1 MDPGFPGNFERI
13 FQQYDRLSTKPTN
26 PVSTNPDP
34 APVSTTSEAPVSEAP
49 VFAKPRDDPPW
60 FPDSVKITNPEKSFG
75 DMQAERMAAAD
86 QRINEHLKNPNGA
99 SFEQDEAGLTKAY
112 QDPSGVSYDPTSR
125 TEYVRGTTTPRDV
138 YDDFTKIQAWGNLQ
152 DSDRYQKADKSYY
165 DLVNSGKPVDRIV
178 GHSLGGS
185 VALELQGQHDIPK
198 SRTFG
203 APVFDLFPK
212 AGQDRYRHPLDP
224 VSVFDRGA
232 HWGDLRLYNHSYT
245 GFASR

>member
-13 FQQYDRLSTKPTN
+13 FQQYDRLSTKPDFEK
-26 PVSTNPDP
+26 SSEDP
-34 APVSTTSEAPVSEAP
+34 APEAPDPPSP

-60 FPDSVKITNPEKSFG
+60 FPDSVTNPEKSFG
-75 DMQAERMAAAD
+75 DIQAERMAAAD
-86 QRINEHLKNPNGA
+86 QRINEHLTNPNGA

-112 QDPSGVSYDPTSR
+112 QDPSGVSYDPATR
-125 TEYVRGTTTPRDV
+125 TEYVRGTTTPRGV
-138 YDDFTKIQAWGNLQ
+138 YDDFTKIPAWGNLQ

-165 DLVNSGKPVDRIV
+165 DLINSGKPVDRIL

-185 VALELQGQHDIPK
+185 VALEMQGQHDIPK

-224 VSVFDRGA
+224 VSMLDRGA
-232 HWGDLRLYNHSYT
+232 NWGYLRMYPHSYT
-245 GFASR
+245 GFTA

>member
-1 MDPGFPGNFERI
+1 
-13 FQQYDRLSTKPTN
+13 
-26 PVSTNPDP
+26 
-34 APVSTTSEAPVSEAP
+34 
-49 VFAKPRDDPPW
+49 
-60 FPDSVKITNPEKSFG
+60 
-75 DMQAERMAAAD
+75 MQAERMAAAE
-86 QRINEHLKNPNGA
+86 QRINEHLKHQNGA

-112 QDPSGVSYDPTSR
+112 QDPSGVSYDPATR

-138 YDDFTKIQAWGNLQ
+138 YDDFTKIPAWGNLQ
-152 DSDRYQKADKSYY
+152 DSDRYRKADKSYY
-165 DLVNSGKPVDRIV
+165 DLINSGKPVDRIV

-185 VALELQGQHDIPK
+185 VALEMQGQHNIPM

-232 HWGDLRLYNHSYT
+232 HWGDRKLYPHSYS

>member
-13 FQQYDRLSTKPTN
+13 FQQYDRLVAGSKPEN
-26 PVSTNPDP
+26 QAPADPAP

-60 FPDSVKITNPEKSFG
+60 FPDPVTNPEKSFG
-75 DMQAERMAAAD
+75 DIQAERMAAAD

-138 YDDFTKIQAWGNLQ
+138 YDDFTKIPFWGNLQ
-152 DSDRYQKADKSYY
+152 DSDRYQTADKSYY

-185 VALELQGQHDIPK
+185 VALEMQRQHNIPK

-203 APVFDLFPK
+203 APVLDFSSK
-212 AGQDRYRHPLDP
+212 KQDRYRHPLDP
-224 VSVFDRGA
+224 VSVFDRSA
-232 HWGDLRLYNHSYT
+232 KWGDLRLYSHSYT
-245 GFASR
+245 GFTA

>member
-1 MDPGFPGNFERI
+1 
-13 FQQYDRLSTKPTN
+13 
-26 PVSTNPDP
+26 
-34 APVSTTSEAPVSEAP
+34 
-49 VFAKPRDDPPW
+49 
-60 FPDSVKITNPEKSFG
+60 
-75 DMQAERMAAAD
+75 MAAAE
-86 QRINEHLKNPNGA
+86 QRINEHLKNPNEA

-112 QDPSGVSYDPTSR
+112 QDPSGVSYDRATR

-138 YDDFTKIQAWGNLQ
+138 YDDFTKILAWGNLQ

-165 DLVNSGKPVDRIV
+165 DLINSGKPVDRIV

-185 VALELQGQHDIPK
+185 VALEMQGQHDIPK

-232 HWGDLRLYNHSYT
+232 RWGNLKLYPHSYS
-245 GFASR
+245 GFSS